1 MTTNYT
7 HAIIF
12 TKHTDMMPWFESK
25 YHNVSS
31 NYGSSVG
38 FNQFKN
44 SCSKPRDVQLI
55 LLIRY
60 EYPADSCRIYC
71 KIKCPINPL
80 PIKGEFEVASLKQ
93 LIKLLEIDYGWSMK
107 QKLPISLLK

>member
-7 HAIIF
+7 SAILF
-12 TKHTDMMPWFESK
+12 TKHTNLMPWFECK
-25 YHNVSS
+25 YHDVPS

-44 SCSKPRDVQLI
+44 SCSQPRDVQLI
-55 LLIRY
+55 LLVRY
-60 EYPADSCRIYC
+60 EYPLNRSRIYC

-80 PIKGEFEVASLKQ
+80 PIKGEFEVASLRQ
-93 LIKLLEIDYGWSMK
+93 LIQLLEREGWKKKMEM
-107 QKLPISLLK
+107 PISLLK